1 MFWDRVRRDKDMADE
16 LREIKEKLEE
26 TTEQLK
32 KEKID
37 TARRMKEL
45 GADSTFISN
54 VTGLSIEQIEALS
67 PTTPTL

>member
-1 MFWDRVRRDKDMADE
+1 MADE
-16 LREIKEKLEE
+16 LREIKEKLKE

-37 TARRMKEL
+37 TARRMKVL
-45 GADSTFISN
+45 GADSAFISN